1 MAENND
7 EILSLDDKR
16 KLNLTASIRE
26 TIISELT
33 KDGKIP
39 DDKDGQ
45 SFLIKALD
53 GLDNN
58 TLKQARLK
66 VDKGKNDSAE
76 ATVNIVT
83 EFLLR
88 FNDAPISQKST
99 TNNITEL
106 DSSFVLTD
114 KVPGET
120 DIGTKDLTIEEIKKN
135 LDY

>member
-1 MAENND
+1 MEKND
-7 EILSLDDKR
+7 DILSLDDKR

-26 TIISELT
+26 TIIEELT

-39 DDKDGQ
+39 EDKDSQ

-66 VDKGKNDSAE
+66 VDKDKNNNDETTS
-76 ATVNIVT
+76 NLIT

-88 FNDAPISQKST
+88 FNGTPTTQK
-99 TNNITEL
+99 TNNSESNEL
-106 DSSFVLTD
+106 DNSFVIQD

-120 DIGTKDLTIEEIKKN
+120 DIGTKVLTIEEIKQN